1 MTDPAIGADLPKA
14 LDGLRA
20 LAAEV
25 SLDLEVR
32 VDVVAELRHFLV
44 GQVLDLRVCRE
55 AELGER
61 LLRRRE
67 TDAVDVREPDLEALL
82 VREVHSGDTCQ
93 IRLLALALLVTWIR
107 ADDHGPAV
115 PLDHAAPLTHR
126 LYGRSDLHLSN
137 TSLLHRKRARNN
149 RPARTR
155 HGSKLGSSFLVRI
168 LEPFSVTATVCSKC
182 ADSDSSS
189 VEIDH
194 SSSWRYTADE
204 PALIIG
210 SIANRRPGWRIGPWP
225 GSPKLGIRGS
235 SCIWRPTP
243 WPT

>member
-20 LAAEV
+20 LAAQV

-44 GQVLDLRVCRE
+44 GQVLDLGVRRK

-67 TDAVDVREPDLEALL
+67 ADAVDVGEPDLEPLL
-82 VREVHSGDTCQ
+82 VRKVHSGDTCQ

-115 PLDHAAPLTHR
+115 PLDDAAPLTHR
-126 LYGRSDLHLSN
+126 LHGRSYLHLGD
-137 TSLLHRKRARNN
+137 TSLLHKKRARN
-149 RPARTR
+149 TR
-155 HGSKLGSSFLVRI
+155 R
-168 LEPFSVTATVCSKC
+168 
-182 ADSDSSS
+182 ADA
-189 VEIDH
+189 
-194 SSSWRYTADE
+194 SW
-204 PALIIG
+204 
-210 SIANRRPGWRIGPWP
+210 
-225 GSPKLGIRGS
+225 
-235 SCIWRPTP
+235 
-243 WPT
+243 